1 MVRSAR
7 LLVIVVC
14 AVVAAA
20 CTPAFVS
27 GPGGSSAAG
36 DAERLLARPW
46 SDHRSANFRVLSD
59 GTDAQVRALI
69 TDLERFRP
77 IARAVLGQPALSPE
91 PLLVIAP
98 RDQASFAVFV
108 PSRTVAGLFSRG
120 LRGDVLLVNLAARVA
135 GLDGP
140 RAGVRSVAQHEY
152 VHAVIADL
160 PGPPVPLWYN
170 EGTAEYLST
179 ARIDRSGVV
188 IGAAIPGRVRNL
200 LVGRR
205 LGLDALLRAR
215 PDARDYGRAAD
226 GVDFHAHAWL
236 LVHYLHSRPDAARVL
251 DRYKA
256 LRRAGLDETA
266 AIEDALG
273 RSAAGVQGDL
283 LAYVRGRDFQTRH
296 VPIAV
301 PERVAIT
308 RTGTLSAADMLVQL
322 ALFQMTD
329 RRAFA
334 RSEAVLDR
342 ALALEP
348 EHVAALAALA
358 RLRVHQDRLD
368 DALALADRAV
378 ALDPNAATALLA
390 RAEALAQQADRAP
403 SADRDP
409 LLAAALD
416 AARRADARQPH
427 LVEPKLV
434 IGLIYLHGDYGDTPE
449 LLREGLAAFS
459 TARRLTPQNAE
470 IAYLYGALL
479 ERAGAWEAAAAQ
491 YREAARWA
499 HAPRTRELAARR
511 LALAGRAPMDA
522 DDMPSMTDMVP
533 APPLTARG
541 GIFCPL
547 SPRT

>member
-7 LLVIVVC
+7 VLVILVC
-14 AVVAAA
+14 ATVAAA

-27 GPGGSSAAG
+27 GPGVASSAA
-36 DAERLLARPW
+36 DADRLLARPW
-46 SDHRSANFRVLSD
+46 SEYRSANFRVLSD
-59 GTDAQVRALI
+59 GTDTQVRALI

-77 IARAVLGQPALSPE
+77 IARAVLGQPAISPE

-108 PSRTVAGLFSRG
+108 PSRTVAGLFLRG

-170 EGTAEYLST
+170 EGVAEYLST
-179 ARIDRSGVV
+179 ARIDRSGAV
-188 IGAAIPGRVRNL
+188 IGAPIPGRVRNL

-205 LGLDALLRAR
+205 LGLDDLLSAR
-215 PDARDYGRAAD
+215 PEAPDYGRSAD

-301 PERVAIT
+301 PRQIAIT
-308 RTGTLSAADMLVQL
+308 RTGDLSAADMLVQL
-322 ALFQMTD
+322 ARFQMTD
-329 RRAFA
+329 RRAFR

-342 ALALEP
+342 ALAIDP
-348 EHVAALAALA
+348 DHVAALAALA
-358 RLRVHQDRLD
+358 RLRIRQDRLD
-368 DALALADRAV
+368 HALALADRALAIEPDAAG
-378 ALDPNAATALLA
+378 ALMA
-390 RAEALAQQADRAP
+390 RAEALVQQADRLP
-403 SADRDP
+403 SAERGP
-409 LLAAALD
+409 LLAAALG
-416 AARRADARQPH
+416 AARGAAAGRPH

-434 IGLIYLHGDYGDTPE
+434 VGLIYLHGDHGDTPE
-449 LLREGLAAFS
+449 LLREGLAAFGA
-459 TARRLTPQNAE
+459 ARRLTPQNAE

-479 ERAGAWEAAAAQ
+479 ERAGAWQAAAVQ

-511 LALAGRAPMDA
+511 LALAGRVPMDA

-533 APPLTARG
+533 APPLSGRG
-541 GIFCPL
+541 ADQ
-547 SPRT
+547 PRP